1 MKVSCR
7 VWNELKCVNVCSS
20 GISMISEYLFNYFTS
35 YKNFDYE
42 E

>member
-7 VWNELKCVNVCSS
+7 IENELKCVNVCNS
-20 GISMISEYLFNYFTS
+20 GISMISDYLFNYFTS